1 MVAEPGVSLTVQAH
15 PRASSDRVG
24 PFAGGV
30 LQVRVVRPAA
40 GGEANDA
47 IRRLL
52 ARALGTA
59 PSRVRL
65 AAGSRGRQ
73 KRYVI
78 EGMPAGELAAR
89 LRALEP
95 GN

>member
-1 MVAEPGVSLTVQAH
+1 MAEPGASLVVQAH

-30 LQVRVVRPAA
+30 LQVRVARPAA
-40 GGEANDA
+40 GGEANEA

-52 ARALGTA
+52 ARTLGTA

-73 KRYVI
+73 KRYLI
-78 EGMPAGELAAR
+78 EGMRADELAAR
-89 LRALEP
+89 LRALDA

>member
-1 MVAEPGVSLTVQAH
+1 MAEPGVTLTVRAH

-30 LQVRVVRPAA
+30 LQVRVVRPAV
-40 GGEANDA
+40 GGEANEA

-52 ARALGTA
+52 ARTFHIP
-59 PSRVRL
+59 PSRIRL
-65 AAGSRGRQ
+65 AAGSRGRE
-73 KRYVI
+73 KRYLI
-78 EGMPAGELAAR
+78 EGMQPDELAAR
-89 LRALEP
+89 LRALET